1 MRSWWGKPKEKYERE
16 LGRNVND
23 LAQAY
28 VRRDR
33 KLTYSTAAIKA
44 VCAAL
49 AQTGIAQMTQLL
61 ARKATHQA
69 QEQL

>member
-1 MRSWWGKPKEKYERE
+1 MRSRWGEAKEKDERE

-23 LAQAY
+23 LAQTD
-28 VRRDR
+28 VRRDG

-49 AQTGIAQMTQLL
+49 AQTEVAQMAQSA
-61 ARKATHQA
+61 ARETTHQA